1 MSAVPEASPSI
12 RARDNL
18 SALGLHEMAASG
30 VCILI
35 STHDLASVDA
45 LCDTVTLLHRRAIAH
60 GVPSDVMTTGNL
72 LTTFGM
78 VA

>member
-1 MSAVPEASPSI
+1 MTPG
-12 RARDNL
+12 R
-18 SALGLHEMAASG
+18 LHVMAAAG

-35 STHDLASVDA
+35 STHALGSVEA
-45 LCDTVTLLHRRAIAH
+45 LCDTVTMLHSRVIAH
-60 GVPSDVMTTGNL
+60 GVPSEVMTTDNL

>member
-1 MSAVPEASPSI
+1 
-12 RARDNL
+12 
-18 SALGLHEMAASG
+18 MAASG

-35 STHDLASVDA
+35 STHDLGSVEA
-45 LCDTVTLLHRRAIAH
+45 LCDTVTMLHSRVIAH
-60 GVPSDVMTTGNL
+60 GVPSEVMTTDNL